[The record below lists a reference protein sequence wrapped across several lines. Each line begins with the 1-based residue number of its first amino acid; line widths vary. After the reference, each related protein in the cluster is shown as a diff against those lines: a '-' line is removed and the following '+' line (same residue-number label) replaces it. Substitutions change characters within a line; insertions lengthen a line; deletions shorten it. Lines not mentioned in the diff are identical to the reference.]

1 MKLRPMKFKPNKQ
14 QLLSLLPDFL
24 VLTRG
29 PRDGNALY
37 LSFDD
42 GPDPEHTPRLLD
54 LLAQHNAKASFFL
67 IGKQVEK
74 HPELAAR
81 IVGEGHALGNH
92 SYSHPPAF
100 GKTTLQQQLAE
111 IERTDQLLATFD
123 HRDRHRFRP
132 PRGSFSLS
140 LLLHF
145 MRQRRCVAYWSYDS
159 MDYRHWPDDEV
170 IARLRAQPPRAGE
183 LVLMHDD
190 DACAARVLATML
202 PEWNKAGRSL
212 RMLPPEAA

>member
-1 MKLRPMKFKPNKQ
+1 MKFKPNKQ
-14 QLLSLLPDFL
+14 QLLSLLPDAL

-42 GPDPEHTPRLLD
+42 GPDPAYTPRLLD

-81 IVGEGHALGNH
+81 IVAEGHALGNH
-92 SYSHPPAF
+92 SYSHLSAF
-100 GKTTLQQQLAE
+100 GKTTLKQQLAE
-111 IERTDQLLATFD
+111 IDRTDALLAAFD
-123 HRDRHRFRP
+123 YLDRHRFRP

-140 LLLHF
+140 LLMHF
-145 MRQRRCVAYWSYDS
+145 MRQRRCVFYWSYDS
-159 MDYRHWPDDEV
+159 MDYKHWPDDDV
-170 IARLRAQPPRAGE
+170 IARLRAKPPRAGD

-190 DACAARVLATML
+190 DACAARVLAIML
-202 PEWNKAGRSL
+202 PEWKRAGR
-212 RMLPPEAA
+212 RICALPPEVA

>member
-1 MKLRPMKFKPNKQ
+1 MKFKPNKQ
-14 QLLSLLPDFL
+14 QLLSLLPNAL

-42 GPDPEHTPRLLD
+42 GPDPAHTPPLLD
-54 LLAQHNAKASFFL
+54 LLARHNAKASFFL

-81 IVGEGHALGNH
+81 IVAEGHALGNH

-100 GKTTLQQQLAE
+100 GKTTLKQQLAE
-111 IERTDQLLATFD
+111 IERTDQLLAAFD
-123 HRDRHRFRP
+123 RRQQHRFRP

-140 LLLHF
+140 LLMHF
-145 MRQRRCVAYWSYDS
+145 RRQRRCVAYWSYDS
-159 MDYRHWPDDEV
+159 MDYRHWPDEDIV
-170 IARLRAQPPRAGE
+170 ARLRDKPPRAGD

-190 DACAARVLATML
+190 DACASRVLATML
-202 PEWNKAGRSL
+202 PEWNDAGRGL
-212 RMLPPEAA
+212 HALPHEAA

>member
-1 MKLRPMKFKPNKQ
+1 MKYKPNKQ
-14 QLLSLLPDFL
+14 QLLSLLPDAL

-29 PRDGNALY
+29 PREGNTLY

-42 GPDPEHTPRLLD
+42 GPDPAYTPHLLD
-54 LLAQHNAKASFFL
+54 LLAQHHAKASFFL

-74 HPELAAR
+74 YPELAAR
-81 IVGEGHALGNH
+81 IVAEGHLLGNH
-92 SYSHPPAF
+92 SYSHPSAF
-100 GKTTLQQQLAE
+100 GKATLTQQLAE
-111 IERTDQLLATFD
+111 IERTDRLLAAFD

-132 PRGSFSLS
+132 PRGSFSMS
-140 LLLHF
+140 LLAHF
-145 MRQRRCVAYWSYDS
+145 VRQRRCVAYWSYDS
-159 MDYRHWPDDEV
+159 MDYKHWSDEAV

-202 PEWNKAGRSL
+202 PEWIAAGRSL
-212 RMLPPEAA
+212 RALPPEHA